1 MGTKWDQ
8 EGCYLEVSPRTAR
21 AAKRAAAKGATT
33 AAKGA
38 TTTAKGAT
46 ATAKAT
52 AAKAAKGGGEP
63 TTTLKPMTN
72 DEAYAAAENN
82 VYGNTFLNWGANERA
97 SVKKLRALRAQSKKT
112 KHKGGNRTHK
122 RKNQKRRST
131 RRLKRHHKI

>member
-1 MGTKWDQ
+1 
-8 EGCYLEVSPRTAR
+8 
-21 AAKRAAAKGATT
+21 
-33 AAKGA
+33 
-38 TTTAKGAT
+38 
-46 ATAKAT
+46 
-52 AAKAAKGGGEP
+52 
-63 TTTLKPMTN
+63 MTN

-131 RRLKRHHKI
+131 RRLKRHHNV